1 MFPFLYGA
9 PDTTCCGGESGGT
22 SRPIDLAE
30 RYRFYD
36 LVAEREVIRSGFE
49 PETHSL
55 EGCCSIQ
62 LSYRTPAPQRRA
74 KSAQR
79 YYKNLEYTSNYAKKM
94 NFDAFFCIKTCY
106 SHGVGQYFIKLYC
119 QKAGLNPACG
129 MHLRDD

>member
-1 MFPFLYGA
+1 MGVPDATFLS
-9 PDTTCCGGESGGT
+9 CGGESGGT

-62 LSYRTPAPQRRA
+62 LSYRTARKKRA
-74 KSAQR
+74 KVLQIFGI
-79 YYKNLEYTSNYAKKM
+79 YK
-94 NFDAFFCIKTCY
+94 
-106 SHGVGQYFIKLYC
+106 
-119 QKAGLNPACG
+119 
-129 MHLRDD
+129 